1 MMMLDKLIRALQRGG
16 ATFLAMEDASAK
28 YRGKYPEGHSERPR

>member
-1 MMMLDKLIRALQRGG
+1 MLDKLIRAVQRGG

-28 YRGKYPEGHSERPR
+28 YRGKYPKGHSERPR